1 MQGFPI
7 DLPLTPYPNLSKR
20 TIRKNG
26 RIEIPHEFFFE
37 VFKTSHKLD
46 MKKYSIWYTGT
57 SSRLPTR
64 FKVREKERWNTLSSI
79 PIDSYILTV
88 LEIATVQNEMA
99 YLLDDFCSAFP
110 DCCKF
115 ELFTQCSLRPF
126 DNFVL
131 LFTVLFV
138 AVDIFFFLSTSL
150 ADALLLTWVFSFL
163 LFFSW
168 KRADHHMS
176 STSGEEGEGV
186 AEWGCNKPF
195 RKKL

>member
-1 MQGFPI
+1 M
-7 DLPLTPYPNLSKR
+7 N
-20 TIRKNG
+20 KN
-26 RIEIPHEFFFE
+26 
-37 VFKTSHKLD
+37 
-46 MKKYSIWYTGT
+46 SIWHTDTG
-57 SSRLPTR
+57 SRPPTK
-64 FKVREKERWNTLSSI
+64 FKVREKEQWNTLSSI
-79 PIDSYILTV
+79 PIDIWILTV
-88 LEIATVQNEMA
+88 FEIATFQNGKA
-99 YLLDDFCSAFP
+99 YLLDEFCSVFP

-115 ELFTQCSLRPF
+115 ELFIQCSLRPL

-168 KRADHHMS
+168 KRADHNVS
-176 STSGEEGEGV
+176 STSGEWV

-195 RKKL
+195 RKKKLWSVYHKALRRS

>member
-1 MQGFPI
+1 M
-7 DLPLTPYPNLSKR
+7 
-20 TIRKNG
+20 
-26 RIEIPHEFFFE
+26 
-37 VFKTSHKLD
+37 
-46 MKKYSIWYTGT
+46 
-57 SSRLPTR
+57 
-64 FKVREKERWNTLSSI
+64 REKERSNTLSSI

-163 LFFSW
+163 LFFS
-168 KRADHHMS
+168 
-176 STSGEEGEGV
+176 
-186 AEWGCNKPF
+186 
-195 RKKL
+195 